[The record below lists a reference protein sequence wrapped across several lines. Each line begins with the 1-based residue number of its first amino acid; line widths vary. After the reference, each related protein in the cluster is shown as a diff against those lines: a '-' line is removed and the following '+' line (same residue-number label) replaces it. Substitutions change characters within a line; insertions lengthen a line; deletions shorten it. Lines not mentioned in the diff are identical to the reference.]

1 MLIIYPAWV
10 FVNPCGEKKVNDL
23 CNINIP
29 AVATGRE
36 REYNNSTERIQR
48 GHEKKGM
55 RNMTWEVVAGLITLT
70 SAGIGTGKIVYDLS
84 RTLTK
89 LNCSVENLNS
99 TLTALT
105 TENQEE
111 HEELY
116 GGVAEL
122 SDALQ
127 AQEIRIVRLEESVKD

>member
-1 MLIIYPAWV
+1 
-10 FVNPCGEKKVNDL
+10 
-23 CNINIP
+23 
-29 AVATGRE
+29 
-36 REYNNSTERIQR
+36 
-48 GHEKKGM
+48 
-55 RNMTWEVVAGLITLT
+55 MTWEIITGWIALI
-70 SAGIGTGKIVYDLS
+70 SAGIGAGKIVYDLS

-105 TENQEE
+105 TENREE

-122 SDALQ
+122 SDALH
-127 AQEIRIVRLEESVKD
+127 AQEIRLIKLEEAAKQ

>member
-1 MLIIYPAWV
+1 
-10 FVNPCGEKKVNDL
+10 
-23 CNINIP
+23 
-29 AVATGRE
+29 
-36 REYNNSTERIQR
+36 
-48 GHEKKGM
+48 
-55 RNMTWEVVAGLITLT
+55 MTWEIVAGLIALF
-70 SAGIGTGKIVYDLS
+70 SAGIGAGKIVYDLS

-105 TENQEE
+105 TENREE

-122 SDALQ
+122 QEVLQ
-127 AQEIRIVRLEESVKD
+127 AQDIRLTKLEERIKR

>member
-1 MLIIYPAWV
+1 
-10 FVNPCGEKKVNDL
+10 
-23 CNINIP
+23 
-29 AVATGRE
+29 
-36 REYNNSTERIQR
+36 
-48 GHEKKGM
+48 
-55 RNMTWEVVAGLITLT
+55 MTWEVVAGLIVLV
-70 SAGIGTGKIVYDLS
+70 SAGISTGKIIYDLS

-105 TENQEE
+105 TENREE

-122 SDALQ
+122 SDALH
-127 AQEIRIVRLEESVKD
+127 AQEIRLIKLEETAKQ

>member
-1 MLIIYPAWV
+1 
-10 FVNPCGEKKVNDL
+10 
-23 CNINIP
+23 
-29 AVATGRE
+29 
-36 REYNNSTERIQR
+36 
-48 GHEKKGM
+48 
-55 RNMTWEVVAGLITLT
+55 MTWEIVAGLIALF
-70 SAGIGTGKIVYDLS
+70 SAGIGAGKIVYDLS

-105 TENQEE
+105 TENREEE

-122 SDALQ
+122 QEVLQ
-127 AQEIRIVRLEESVKD
+127 AQDIRLTKLEERIKR

>member
-1 MLIIYPAWV
+1 
-10 FVNPCGEKKVNDL
+10 
-23 CNINIP
+23 
-29 AVATGRE
+29 
-36 REYNNSTERIQR
+36 
-48 GHEKKGM
+48 
-55 RNMTWEVVAGLITLT
+55 MTWEVVAGLIALV
-70 SAGIGTGKIVYDLS
+70 SAGIGAGKIVYDLS

-105 TENQEE
+105 TENREE

-122 SDALQ
+122 
-127 AQEIRIVRLEESVKD
+127 QEILQTQDIRLTKLVERIKR

>member
-1 MLIIYPAWV
+1 
-10 FVNPCGEKKVNDL
+10 
-23 CNINIP
+23 
-29 AVATGRE
+29 
-36 REYNNSTERIQR
+36 
-48 GHEKKGM
+48 
-55 RNMTWEVVAGLITLT
+55 MTWEVVAGLIALV
-70 SAGIGTGKIVYDLS
+70 SAGIGAGKIVYDLS

-105 TENQEE
+105 TENREE

-122 SDALQ
+122 
-127 AQEIRIVRLEESVKD
+127 QEILQTQDIRLTKLEERIKR

>member
-1 MLIIYPAWV
+1 
-10 FVNPCGEKKVNDL
+10 
-23 CNINIP
+23 
-29 AVATGRE
+29 
-36 REYNNSTERIQR
+36 
-48 GHEKKGM
+48 
-55 RNMTWEVVAGLITLT
+55 MTWEVVAGLIALV
-70 SAGIGTGKIVYDLS
+70 SAGIGAGKIVYELS

-105 TENQEE
+105 TENREE

-122 SDALQ
+122 QEVLQ
-127 AQEIRIVRLEESVKD
+127 TQDIRLAKLEERIKR

>member
-1 MLIIYPAWV
+1 
-10 FVNPCGEKKVNDL
+10 
-23 CNINIP
+23 
-29 AVATGRE
+29 
-36 REYNNSTERIQR
+36 
-48 GHEKKGM
+48 
-55 RNMTWEVVAGLITLT
+55 MTWEVVAGLIALV
-70 SAGIGTGKIVYDLS
+70 SAGIGAGKIVYDLS

-105 TENQEE
+105 TENREE

-122 SDALQ
+122 QEILQ
-127 AQEIRIVRLEESVKD
+127 AQDIRLTKLEERIKR